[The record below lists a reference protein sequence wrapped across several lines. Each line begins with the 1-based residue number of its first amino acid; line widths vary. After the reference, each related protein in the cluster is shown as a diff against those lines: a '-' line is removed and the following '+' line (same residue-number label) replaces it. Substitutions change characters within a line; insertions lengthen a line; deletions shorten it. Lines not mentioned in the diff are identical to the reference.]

1 MNSFEFLKFIK
12 NKYDV
17 SFNIAEKI
25 YEKLLNEKYLD
36 NINKQISSEKL
47 DKIKDFFNKHP
58 NYPYEYILNEIES
71 FGKRFYVDEKVLIPR
86 QETEYLVDLIINNE
100 SNKNDLSILDVCTGS
115 GYIAICLEK
124 LKSKHIT
131 ATDISFDAIKVA
143 KKNIEQ
149 NCSNIELIQ
158 GSFLKPILELKK
170 KYDIVVSNPPYIE
183 KEDDYSKSILYEPEI
198 ALFVKDVLY
207 AYKEILNDLDKVLNK
222 NGRAYFET
230 SSLHHDKFLNLA
242 KEYPQFKFEFLKDN
256 YGLWRYMIVE
266 YIK

>member
-12 NKYDV
+12 NKYDI
-17 SFNIAEKI
+17 SFNIAKKI
-25 YEKLLNEKYLD
+25 YEKLLNKKYLD
-36 NINKQISSEKL
+36 NNNEHISSEEL
-47 DKIKDFFNKHP
+47 DKVIKFFNNNP
-58 NYPYEYILNEIES
+58 DYPYEYILNEIES
-71 FGKRFYVDEKVLIPR
+71 FGKRFYVDENVLIPR
-86 QETEYLVDLIINNE
+86 QETEYLVDLIINKE
-100 SNKNDLSILDVCTGS
+100 KNKKDLSILDVCTGS

-124 LKSKHIT
+124 LNHNYIT
-131 ATDISFDAIKVA
+131 ATDISFDALKVA

-149 NCSNIELIQ
+149 NYSTIELIQ

-183 KEDDYSKSILYEPEI
+183 KEDNYSKSILYEPEI

-207 AYKEILNDLDKVLNK
+207 AYEEILNDLDKVLNN

-242 KEYPQFKFEFLKDN
+242 KEYPHFKFEFLKDN

-266 YIK
+266 YNK